1 MKPLLSIALA
11 LAALFSVSC
20 ETLQTNAK
28 PQAAPTPAYQNT
40 GVVYH
45 GKASWYSVKTNGGYA
60 TASGE
65 RFNEWADTAAHKT
78 LPLGTRVKVTNLNN
92 GMNKVVRINDRGPY
106 ITGRIID
113 VSLGVAHDLD
123 FVNRGVVPV
132 TVEIVKKT
140 AVPSTPP
147 KPEAKSLFTRST
159 PKSAKPGTS
168 RLNQS
173 KTSGSRE
180 LPKLDDAFEK
190 MAKALQG
197 SASHRSGSPGK
208 RSKDLQLR
216 ARLGEFGKA
225 LKDQVVEHKAK
236 NGHRSQKSKGTN
248 RSGGAGYGLRSVL
261 HRRK

>member
-1 MKPLLSIALA
+1 MKPLFSISLA

-20 ETLQTNAK
+20 ETLQTQAK
-28 PQAAPTPAYQNT
+28 PQTPSAPTYQNT

-92 GMNKVVRINDRGPY
+92 GLNKVVRINDRGPY

-113 VSLGVAHDLD
+113 VSLGVAHDLE

-140 AVPSTPP
+140 PVPSTPTKSEP
-147 KPEAKSLFTRST
+147 KGLFARSSS
-159 PKSAKPGTS
+159 KSAKPNAT
-168 RLNQS
+168 RTAQS
-173 KTSGSRE
+173 NKPSSRE
-180 LPKLDDAFEK
+180 FPKLDTAFENVTK
-190 MAKALQG
+190 VFQRKSDQRAGNSRKG
-197 SASHRSGSPGK
+197 SN
-208 RSKDLQLR
+208 DLQLR
-216 ARLGEFGKA
+216 ARVGEFGKT
-225 LKDQVVEHKAK
+225 LKDHLVAENAK
-236 NGHRSQKSKGTN
+236 KSHRSQKAKSANRTGTGF
-248 RSGGAGYGLRSVL
+248 RAIQ